1 MQKPILTL
9 ALAVLAG
16 CSAPSTVQNPGGGS
30 TSAIPAVLSNNLS
43 AATYDAGNQT
53 LTVELSSLDASPF
66 TATYQRNPAFDVA
79 GNGTT
84 LDYEGYDVKETTLQ
98 RHFVALF
105 ARNPRQNLIAG
116 AVSDGGQF
124 NRFFNG
130 ATYAQVDVYSQPTSG
145 LASYTGSYA
154 GLVTNNGGIAGDP
167 PIRTSGDVLLN
178 ADFTNLT
185 VNGAITNRVDLDG
198 FGLPLVDLALTVTP
212 IASGGSFLGDVE
224 YIGNPNQKAG
234 DFGGIFGGLQASDV
248 AGVLVFHPINY
259 DTKITE
265 TGVFILPCV
274 IPGSGVACP

>member
-9 ALAVLAG
+9 MLAFLAG
-16 CSAPSTVQNPGGGS
+16 CSVPSTGQNPGGGS
-30 TSAIPAVLSNNLS
+30 TSNIPAVLSNNLS
-43 AATYDAGNQT
+43 AATSEAGNQT

-66 TATYQRNPAFDVA
+66 TATYTRNLAFDVP
-79 GNGTT
+79 G
-84 LDYEGYDVKETTLQ
+84 YEGYDVKETNLQ

-130 ATYAQVDVYSQPTSG
+130 ATYARVDVYTQPTSG
-145 LASYTGSYA
+145 LASYTGSYG
-154 GLVTNNGGIAGDP
+154 GLVTNNGGVAGDP
-167 PIRTSGDVLLN
+167 PIRTTGDVLLN
-178 ADFTNLT
+178 ADFTNNS

-198 FGLPLVDLALTVTP
+198 FGLQLVDLALTVTP
-212 IASGGSFLGDVE
+212 IASDGTFLGDVE
-224 YIGNPNQKAG
+224 YLGNPNQKAG

-259 DTKITE
+259 DAKITE

-274 IPGSGVACP
+274 TPGSGVACP